1 MRFLD
6 QVAWRRQVGRQF
18 PEQLIGTT
26 VHTAIDSMVSMILLP
41 LYQPIPTRHKI
52 EFPCPRA
59 AFWQGGGGSIRIS
72 KQFIVS
78 FRLHHEVFHQSQILL
93 FL

>member
-52 EFPCPRA
+52 EFPCPEEA
-59 AFWQGGGGSIRIS
+59 GWQGGGGIRIS
-72 KQFIVS
+72 RQFIAL
-78 FRLHHEVFHQSQILL
+78 FRLLHEVFHQSQILL
-93 FL
+93 FF